1 MAGDD
6 AHEGKRRRVNRERVV
21 RTLTFWLRPEFVL
34 RVVSRFQKVAGF
46 DRAIALASGALTA
59 TIPLTIVVSTVATEL
74 GGGQSTAERIIS
86 RYELTGGG
94 AEAVKDIFEPPS
106 GVETSLGIVGFF
118 FLMIAVLSFTRAMQR
133 LFEQAWELDPM
144 SVRNTFNGLL
154 WIAGLVAYLGVSG
167 LIHVSLGRS
176 RLELSAALLAAPLSA
191 VFLVWSGRVL
201 SAKRIA
207 EPGSLPVRHPRSR
220 CCSPCTRSARRCTS
234 RICST
239 RSRPATA

>member
-1 MAGDD
+1 
-6 AHEGKRRRVNRERVV
+6 
-21 RTLTFWLRPEFVL
+21 
-34 RVVSRFQKVAGF
+34 
-46 DRAIALASGALTA
+46 
-59 TIPLTIVVSTVATEL
+59 
-74 GGGQSTAERIIS
+74 
-86 RYELTGGG
+86 
-94 AEAVKDIFEPPS
+94 
-106 GVETSLGIVGFF
+106 
-118 FLMIAVLSFTRAMQR
+118 MIAVLSFTRAVQR
-133 LFEQAWELDPM
+133 LFEQTWELDPM

-201 SAKRIA
+201 SANRIGK
-207 EPGSLPVRHPRSR
+207 PGSLPVRHPRIGAAR
-220 CCSPCTRSARRCTS
+220 ACTRSARRCTS